1 MGKPSEDK
9 IRQFARDA
17 FDAVTKEIGVS
28 CSSKDKRRV
37 CELVATGLIDSID
50 NVESLS
56 TMPEE
61 RRDLVLS
68 MAASNSIRKH
78 IYKQRPDLAPS

>member
-1 MGKPSEDK
+1 MGKPSEDE

-28 CSSKDKRRV
+28 CSSADKRRV
-37 CELVATGLIDSID
+37 CAGLAAGLIHAI
-50 NVESLS
+50 NNMESLS
-56 TMPEE
+56 TMPED
-61 RRDLVLS
+61 RRDRVLS
-68 MAASNSIRKH
+68 AAALYSIRKH